1 MRDSYNNLE
10 IFQLTISIKF
20 EYIFLKNNREKEEN
34 TFERAS
40 RKFSRIKKTNGFL
53 INCDALPRA
62 SN

>member
-10 IFQLTISIKF
+10 IFQFTIKF
-20 EYIFLKNNREKEEN
+20 EYIVLKDDGEN

-53 INCDALPRA
+53 INCDRDALPRA

>member
-10 IFQLTISIKF
+10 IFQFTISIKF
-20 EYIFLKNNREKEEN
+20 EYIVLKDDEEN

-40 RKFSRIKKTNGFL
+40 RKFSRRIKKTNGFL
-53 INCDALPRA
+53 INCDRDALPRA